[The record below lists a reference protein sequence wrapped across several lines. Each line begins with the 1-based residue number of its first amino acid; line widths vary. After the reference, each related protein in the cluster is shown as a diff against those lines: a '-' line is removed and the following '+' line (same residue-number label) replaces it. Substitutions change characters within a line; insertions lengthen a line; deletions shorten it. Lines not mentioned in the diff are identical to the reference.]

1 MATKISKTKSTTK
14 ALKMTRKKPKNFTF
28 VNKHKALILTM
39 AAFGVIGVFL
49 LIGAN
54 AANTIEIDLR
64 SSDIVAGV
72 YSYKPTTL
80 TRDQAK
86 NTIAYESFSNYKV
99 VTADGTVICD
109 DGNSVGTAK
118 TTTLDKSKYSKII
131 KELEKT
137 NYNKQKNQVSENSDE
152 ASVGNID
159 RVMFTAKNKSNT
171 TLHSKAKPKANSA
184 DKVEKILSKVCSQEV
199 RQTSQRSN
207 LKTISIPKKKK
218 KYSAYVPAIQE
229 NIASVLLPKVQAAA
243 APTSAIGSQN
253 NSYADQMADWTNW
266 DRGLNGRALL
276 TRSNCLN
283 TVAQN
288 HAKEMMD
295 AGNIFHT
302 LPATMT
308 AKLNECGLSL
318 GYWTLGAENVGMHPG
333 SVQGL
338 EAAYMKSPGH
348 RANILDS
355 RANCVGHGVWTRTS
369 DGKNFHVAIFAR
381 YPRCN

>member
-1 MATKISKTKSTTK
+1 MFST
-14 ALKMTRKKPKNFTF
+14 
-28 VNKHKALILTM
+28 
-39 AAFGVIGVFL
+39 
-49 LIGAN
+49 
-54 AANTIEIDLR
+54 
-64 SSDIVAGV
+64 
-72 YSYKPTTL
+72 
-80 TRDQAK
+80 
-86 NTIAYESFSNYKV
+86 
-99 VTADGTVICD
+99 
-109 DGNSVGTAK
+109 
-118 TTTLDKSKYSKII
+118 
-131 KELEKT
+131 
-137 NYNKQKNQVSENSDE
+137 
-152 ASVGNID
+152 
-159 RVMFTAKNKSNT
+159 KNKSNT
-171 TLHSKAKPKANSA
+171 TLHEKAKAKPSSA
-184 DKVEKILSKVCSQEV
+184 DKVEKILSRVCSQDV
-199 RQTSQRSN
+199 RQTSQRQN
-207 LKTISIPKKKK
+207 LKSISIPKKKK

-229 NIASVLLPKVQAAA
+229 NFANLILPKAQAAA

-276 TRSNCLN
+276 ARSNCLN

-302 LPATMT
+302 LPATMNT
-308 AKLNECGLSL
+308 KLNECGLSL
-318 GYWTLGAENVGMHPG
+318 GYWTLGSENVGMYSG

-348 RANILDS
+348 KANILDS